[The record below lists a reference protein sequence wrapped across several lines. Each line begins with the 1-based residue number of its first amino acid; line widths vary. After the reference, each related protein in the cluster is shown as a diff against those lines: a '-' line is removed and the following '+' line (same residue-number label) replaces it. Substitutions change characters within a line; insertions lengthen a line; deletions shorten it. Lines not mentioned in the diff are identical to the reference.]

1 MPDEK
6 PPGPSGQDYLR
17 LGQDGD
23 TVRGHGQA
31 RPAHNYEFLTQAP
44 AAPAPAQASASGL
57 GAGSGSGSGGSPSEP
72 APPAYGDHATT
83 QSSILGGGVTA
94 SPDRMSSPPPYSPV
108 GNLQVA
114 DAANSLLPQRRESA
128 PSAGRPA
135 GGNGSGTG
143 DRPAR
148 TM

>member
-44 AAPAPAQASASGL
+44 AAPAPAQASASG
-57 GAGSGSGSGGSPSEP
+57 SGGSLSEP
-72 APPAYGDHATT
+72 PPAYGDYATT

-94 SPDRMSSPPPYSPV
+94 SPDRMSSPPPYSPD
-108 GNLQVA
+108 GNQPVA
-114 DAANSLLPQRRESA
+114 DATNSLLPQRGQSA
-128 PSAGRPA
+128 PSASRPA
-135 GGNGSGTG
+135 GGNASGTG
-143 DRPAR
+143 SRPAR

>member
-44 AAPAPAQASASGL
+44 AAPAPARASASGL
-57 GAGSGSGSGGSPSEP
+57 GSGSGSGGSPSEP
-72 APPAYGDHATT
+72 APPAYGDYVTT

-94 SPDRMSSPPPYSPV
+94 SPDRMSSPPPYSPG
-108 GNLQVA
+108 GNVQVA
-114 DAANSLLPQRRESA
+114 DAANSLLPQRGESA

>member
-23 TVRGHGQA
+23 TVRGHGQE
-31 RPAHNYEFLTQAP
+31 RPAHNYEFSP
-44 AAPAPAQASASGL
+44 
-57 GAGSGSGSGGSPSEP
+57 GARGARTTPGFGFRFRGSLSDPP
-72 APPAYGDHATT
+72 PPAYGDHATT
-83 QSSILGGGVTA
+83 QSSILGGEVTA
-94 SPDRMSSPPPYSPV
+94 SPDRMSSPPPYSP
-108 GNLQVA
+108 GGSQQIA
-114 DAANSLLPQRRESA
+114 EATNSLLPERGQSA
-128 PSAGRPA
+128 PSASRPT

-143 DRPAR
+143 NRPAR